1 MAEGSHASIASNGS
15 SMIPVSKELTTAWA
29 SKKEGTKKKKEKGN
43 PTSAGWN
50 TEILLE
56 LLALSANYDK
66 KLLKMYPAWTEDG
79 YQRLV
84 NSELKPS

>member
-1 MAEGSHASIASNGS
+1 
-15 SMIPVSKELTTAWA
+15 MIPVYKELTTGWA
-29 SKKEGTKKKKEKGN
+29 LKKKKKEGGKKNGGKKEKEK

-50 TEILLE
+50 IEILLE

-66 KLLKMYPAWTEDG
+66 KLFKMYTAWTEDG

-84 NSELKPS
+84 NSELKPF

>member
-1 MAEGSHASIASNGS
+1 
-15 SMIPVSKELTTAWA
+15 MIPVSKELTTGWA
-29 SKKEGTKKKKEKGN
+29 LKTEGGGKKKEKEN

-66 KLLKMYPAWTEDG
+66 KLFKMYTAWTEDG

-84 NSELKPS
+84 NSELKPF